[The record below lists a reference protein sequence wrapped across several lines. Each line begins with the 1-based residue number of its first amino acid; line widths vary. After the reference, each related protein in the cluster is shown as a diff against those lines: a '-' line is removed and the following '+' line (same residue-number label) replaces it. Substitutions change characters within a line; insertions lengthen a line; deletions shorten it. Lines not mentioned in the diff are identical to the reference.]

1 MSSTSTIRREN
12 LRPELAK
19 RKQSPPS
26 LASSTGRLK
35 KITQATPYELIEME
49 RAGVP
54 GVTVKA
60 LARDLNLP
68 MGRFVQI
75 IGAPKATVARKFAAR
90 KNLTGSS
97 AYSALG
103 TIRLVGIVESI
114 LAEST
119 HPDAKKVN
127 AAKWLGEWIET
138 IQPALGGKKP
148 ADIMDTP
155 TGMVMVGRVLGAI
168 SSGAYL

>member
-1 MSSTSTIRREN
+1 MSPTSTNRREKI
-12 LRPELAK
+12 RPELAK
-19 RKQSPPS
+19 RSFSAS
-26 LASSTGRLK
+26 LIASSAGRL

-54 GVTVKA
+54 SVTIKA
-60 LARDLNLP
+60 LAHDLNLP

-75 IGAPKATVARKFAAR
+75 IGAPKATVERKFAAR

-103 TIRLVGIVESI
+103 TIKLVEMVESI

-119 HPDAKKVN
+119 HPDAKKVH

-138 IQPALGGKKP
+138 VQPALGGKKP

-155 TGMVMVGRVLGAI
+155 TGMAMVSRVLGAI

>member
-1 MSSTSTIRREN
+1 MSPTATNRREN
-12 LRPELAK
+12 IRPELAK
-19 RKQSPPS
+19 RKQSAPS
-26 LASSTGRLK
+26 AASSAGRLK
-35 KITQATPYELIEME
+35 ITHATPEELIEME

-54 GVTVKA
+54 SLTVKA

-103 TIRLVGIVESI
+103 TIKLVEMVESI

-119 HPDAKKVN
+119 HPEAKKVN
-127 AAKWLGEWIET
+127 AAKWLGGWIET
-138 IQPALGGKKP
+138 VQPALGGKKP

-155 TGMVMVGRVLGAI
+155 TGMAMVSRVLGAI